1 MEAVLTERLKV
12 SRARREYELTE
23 PLPGYEPSYIYD
35 EYGNLTPETIEAL
48 EDDET
53 EPISLEDLKAEID
66 ALYGTEEE
74 V

>member
-1 MEAVLTERLKV
+1 MEAVLTERPKV
-12 SRARREYELTE
+12 SRPRREYALTE

-35 EYGNLTPETIEAL
+35 AYGNLTPETIEAL

-74 V
+74 I